1 MYLIF
6 CFILA
11 IVLSSSD
18 GSYSSFVASIFILGI
33 GSLYTFR
40 VCKQHRKESLK
51 LFSIV
56 YCVYIILAYIL
67 SLNFQ
72 HGNFFYSGDSAKY
85 ISLYINSHSTY
96 FDFDRLFLF
105 YDTLEGKDILYHETL
120 NYLCGYANIYL
131 GGTTIYYMTLIQ
143 TLFGILSSLTLYQI
157 MVKQYEKKAFEYTL
171 VFSMCSYFLLYSCFI
186 VRDIIIAYF
195 FIEAIKIVLDKF
207 KAINFLLLVLL
218 IVLAMGVRF
227 QSGLF
232 LFLIL
237 ALYVYKATEHSK
249 IRNIAIPMFV
259 VTMIVVVAAVF
270 SSMFFEET
278 IAGVSEHQ
286 EETIERQQQIGG
298 LFNMFFKLP
307 VGIREVVIMFF
318 SQIAPFPP
326 FSVLAEAKTTPQV
339 INGLIVIMCEVF
351 WYLIAYSL
359 IVLLF
364 SKYARRKFIQFD
376 YLLLGAAASLILVL
390 TVHPDIRR
398 MIPVYPII
406 YLSYLKIK
414 NSVPNSQMV
423 KIKGSLVICYVALLM
438 VYVAIKGI

>member
-1 MYLIF
+1 
-6 CFILA
+6 
-11 IVLSSSD
+11 
-18 GSYSSFVASIFILGI
+18 
-33 GSLYTFR
+33 
-40 VCKQHRKESLK
+40 
-51 LFSIV
+51 
-56 YCVYIILAYIL
+56 
-67 SLNFQ
+67 
-72 HGNFFYSGDSAKY
+72 
-85 ISLYINSHSTY
+85 
-96 FDFDRLFLF
+96 
-105 YDTLEGKDILYHETL
+105 
-120 NYLCGYANIYL
+120 
-131 GGTTIYYMTLIQ
+131 
-143 TLFGILSSLTLYQI
+143 